1 MARSSSANPPRRPGQ
16 SQAFPEGGLL
26 APRVSTLSK
35 ALTRSAVQFAKAEY
49 GLAQVEWQ
57 VVTLLSVFQ
66 PVSIRELAYHAML
79 DAAQI
84 SRAVSS
90 LVARGD
96 VNRARSARDSREAEL
111 SLTPQGL
118 AMHAELTAAAQARNR
133 HVLEGHSA
141 ADVARFF
148 TMLDGFIARARQLGD
163 QE

>member
-1 MARSSSANPPRRPGQ
+1 MARSSSPPPRRAGQ
-16 SQAFPEGGLL
+16 TPAFPKGSLL

-35 ALTRSAVQFAKAEY
+35 ALTRSAVHFARTQFA
-49 GLAQVEWQ
+49 LSQVEWQ
-57 VVTLLSVFQ
+57 VVALLGVFQ

-111 SLTPQGL
+111 SLTRQGQS
-118 AMHAELTAAAQARNR
+118 MHAELTAAAQARNQY
-133 HVLEGHSA
+133 VLEGHSA

-148 TMLDGFIARARQLGD
+148 TMLDSFIARARQLAD